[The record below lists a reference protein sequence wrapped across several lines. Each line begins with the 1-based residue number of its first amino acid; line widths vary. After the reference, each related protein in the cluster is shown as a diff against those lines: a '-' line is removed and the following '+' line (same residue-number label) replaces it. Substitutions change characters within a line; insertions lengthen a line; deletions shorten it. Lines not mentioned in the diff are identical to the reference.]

1 MINIE
6 NLNYCYEDG
15 KKALENIDLKIKEGE
30 TIGLLGGN
38 GAGKSTLIKLL
49 VGILQPS
56 SGKIEVDNIETN
68 KKNLKEIR
76 KKVGVVFQNSD
87 NQLFMNKVYDDIA
100 FGPRNNKMDESDI
113 KKKIFDISK
122 KLEIENLLDKSPNNL
137 SGGEKRKVSIGT
149 VLVMEPSYILFD
161 EPTSFLDPK
170 GKRLF
175 IETIKHI
182 NTAKIIATHDLDMVK
197 KICSRV
203 IILNAGRIVYNGSV
217 EEALSDKEK
226 LEIWSLA

>member
-1 MINIE
+1 M
-6 NLNYCYEDG
+6 
-15 KKALENIDLKIKEGE
+15 
-30 TIGLLGGN
+30 
-38 GAGKSTLIKLL
+38 
-49 VGILQPS
+49 QPS